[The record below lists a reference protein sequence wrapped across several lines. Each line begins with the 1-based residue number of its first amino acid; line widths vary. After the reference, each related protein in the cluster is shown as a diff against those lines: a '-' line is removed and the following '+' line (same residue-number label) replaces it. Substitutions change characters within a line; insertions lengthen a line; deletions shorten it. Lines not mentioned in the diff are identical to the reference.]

1 MVEALYFKTY
11 YSFLKGD
18 LPNTQMFF
26 DFLVDE
32 FNKRKNPGALSKK
45 QLKELKS
52 IRSAIKTGKIEGYDW
67 VIESSLCIVDINPSP
82 DIKQTELTRKIHFEG
97 LSQLQ
102 ELLNVSDLELYN
114 VEHPCGVYGAVD
126 MVYRCQNVAFPLEVK
141 VSEGKHDL
149 IGQINKYALYF
160 KMQMHMKNYDEVQ
173 PVTICNNYNQHTLTE
188 LKRLSVITLKYDL
201 TDNGIKIK
209 RM

>member
-32 FNKRKNPGALSKK
+32 FNKRKNPGALSKR

-67 VIESSLCIVDINPSP
+67 VIESSLCTVDTNHSP

-97 LSQLQ
+97 LPQLQ
-102 ELLNVSDLELYN
+102 DLLNVPDLELYN
-114 VEHPCGVYGAVD
+114 IEHPCGIHGAVD
-126 MVYRCQNVAFPLEVK
+126 MVYRSLDIAFPLEVK
-141 VSEGKHDL
+141 ISEGKHDL

-160 KMQMHMKNYDEVQ
+160 KMQLHIKHYDEVQ
-173 PVTICNNYNQHTLTE
+173 PVTICNSYNMHTLTE
-188 LKRLSVITLKYDL
+188 LKRLSVITIKYDL
-201 TDNGIKIK
+201 TDDGVKL
-209 RM
+209 RRV